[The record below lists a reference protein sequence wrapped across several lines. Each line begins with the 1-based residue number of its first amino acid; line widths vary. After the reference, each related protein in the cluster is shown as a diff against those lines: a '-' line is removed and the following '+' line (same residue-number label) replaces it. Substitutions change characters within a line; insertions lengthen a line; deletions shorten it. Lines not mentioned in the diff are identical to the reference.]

1 MRRTPCEHMRWQGL
15 PIIRKEL
22 VKVMINCFGLSQKES
37 AEKLGITPAA
47 VSQYLTKKRGKI
59 SIVDGEILFEINS
72 SAEKIVK
79 HGSIVVTDEICR
91 ICKILRKNGILSF
104 TTVEY

>member
-22 VKVMINCFGLSQKES
+22 VKVMINGFGLSQKES

-59 SIVDGEILFEINS
+59 SIVDGEILF
-72 SAEKIVK
+72 
-79 HGSIVVTDEICR
+79 
-91 ICKILRKNGILSF
+91 
-104 TTVEY
+104 